1 MVHTLTDWSG
11 LQKERKASLLLNQ
24 IEGEGDRGT
33 DGWEICASKEKDSSV
48 GRPSLGG
55 EGMERDGGLPACPAL
70 LCSATSPVPSPK
82 SE

>member
-48 GRPSLGG
+48 GRPLVGRGRG
-55 EGMERDGGLPACPAL
+55 EGMERDGGLPACPGSAL
-70 LCSATSPVPSPK
+70 LPPLSPL
-82 SE
+82 